1 MITVRDFC
9 NKYNVAHQTVYKKIQ
24 RKWQELDGH
33 IFQKDKCMLLDEHAE
48 NLLKPRRSEAEFEEK
63 IHFLK
68 IELFEKNEKIKN
80 LTEEVICKKNKISQL
95 EREIENAKNEIFRLN
110 DKIEKLEN
118 RQISVSE
125 EIAEKRKNVIDKIK
139 EKVSKK

>member
-1 MITVRDFC
+1 MITIKDFC
-9 NKYNVAHQTVYKKIQ
+9 NKYNVTHQTIYKKIQ
-24 RKWQELDGH
+24 RKRQELDGH

-80 LTEEVICKKNKISQL
+80 LTEYKFTLRTKLIISCYCVQTH
-95 EREIENAKNEIFRLN
+95 R
-110 DKIEKLEN
+110 
-118 RQISVSE
+118 
-125 EIAEKRKNVIDKIK
+125 
-139 EKVSKK
+139 